1 MDIYF
6 IRVQMEGKMINKQNL
21 WFVTLFSLIL
31 VLGIYY
37 VSMGDETLSVLA
49 GNNDVSEVLEV
60 KESDVIVAL
69 QVEDD
74 ENTLKQM
81 NEYQNILLDEAAT
94 IEEKNDAY
102 NALQALSDSQSECE
116 KIEKLISDEFKYDNF
131 VKIEGDT
138 ISIIIANEEHN
149 KELANKIIR
158 AVQELYDTQKY
169 ITVKF
174 E

>member
-1 MDIYF
+1 
-6 IRVQMEGKMINKQNL
+6 MINKQNL

-37 VSMGDETLSVLA
+37 VTMGDESLSVLA
-49 GNNDVSEVLEV
+49 GENNISKEVSV

-69 QVEDD
+69 QVDRD
-74 ENTLKQM
+74 EAVLKEM
-81 NEYQNILLDEAAT
+81 NEYQSILLDDTAT

-102 NALQALSDSQSECE
+102 NALQALSNSKTECE
-116 KIEKLISDEFKYDNF
+116 KIKKLITEKFKFDNF
-131 VKIEGDT
+131 VKIDGDA
-138 ISIIIANEEHN
+138 ISITIAAKDHN
-149 KELANKIIR
+149 KEIANNIIR
-158 AVQELYDTQKY
+158 EVQSLYDKQKY

>member
-1 MDIYF
+1 
-6 IRVQMEGKMINKQNL
+6 MINKQNL

-37 VSMGDETLSVLA
+37 VTMGDESLSVLA
-49 GNNDVSEVLEV
+49 GENNISKEVSV

-69 QVEDD
+69 QVDRD
-74 ENTLKQM
+74 EAVLKEM
-81 NEYQNILLDEAAT
+81 NEYQSILLDDTAT

-102 NALQALSDSQSECE
+102 NALQALSNSKSECE
-116 KIEKLISDEFKYDNF
+116 KIKKLITEKFKFDNF
-131 VKIEGDT
+131 VKIDGDA
-138 ISIIIANEEHN
+138 ISITIAAKDHN
-149 KELANKIIR
+149 KEIANNIIR
-158 AVQELYDTQKY
+158 EVQSLYDKQKY

>member
-1 MDIYF
+1 
-6 IRVQMEGKMINKQNL
+6 MINKQNL

-37 VSMGDETLSVLA
+37 VTMGDESLSVLA
-49 GNNDVSEVLEV
+49 GENNISKEVSV

-69 QVEDD
+69 QVDRD
-74 ENTLKQM
+74 EAVLKEM
-81 NEYQNILLDEAAT
+81 NEYQSILLDDTAT

-102 NALQALSDSQSECE
+102 NALQALSNSKSECE
-116 KIEKLISDEFKYDNF
+116 KIKKLITEKFKFDNF
-131 VKIEGDT
+131 VKINGDS
-138 ISIIIANEEHN
+138 ISITIAAKDHN
-149 KELANKIIR
+149 KEIANNIIR
-158 AVQELYDTQKY
+158 EVQSLYDKQKY

>member
-1 MDIYF
+1 
-6 IRVQMEGKMINKQNL
+6 MINKQNL

-37 VSMGDETLSVLA
+37 VTMGDETLSVLA
-49 GNNDVSEVLEV
+49 GENDVSKDVSV

-69 QVEDD
+69 QVDRD
-74 ENTLKQM
+74 EAVLKEM
-81 NEYQNILLDEAAT
+81 NEYQSILLDDTAT

-102 NALQALSDSQSECE
+102 NALQALSNSKSECE
-116 KIEKLISDEFKYDNF
+116 KIKKIITEKFKFDNF
-131 VKIEGDT
+131 VKIDGDS
-138 ISIIIANEEHN
+138 ISITIAGKDHN
-149 KELANKIIR
+149 KEIANNIIR
-158 AVQELYDTQKY
+158 EVQSLYDKQKY

>member
-1 MDIYF
+1 
-6 IRVQMEGKMINKQNL
+6 MINKQNL

-37 VSMGDETLSVLA
+37 VTMGDESLSVLA
-49 GNNDVSEVLEV
+49 GENNISKEVSV

-69 QVEDD
+69 QVDRD
-74 ENTLKQM
+74 EAVLKEM
-81 NEYQNILLDEAAT
+81 NEYQSILLDDTAT

-102 NALQALSDSQSECE
+102 NALQALSNSKSECE
-116 KIEKLISDEFKYDNF
+116 KIKKLITEKFKFDNL
-131 VKIEGDT
+131 VKIDGDS
-138 ISIIIANEEHN
+138 ISITIAAKDHN
-149 KELANKIIR
+149 KEIANNIIR
-158 AVQELYDTQKY
+158 EVQSLYDKQKY

>member
-1 MDIYF
+1 
-6 IRVQMEGKMINKQNL
+6 MINKQNL

-37 VSMGDETLSVLA
+37 VTMGDESLSVLA
-49 GNNDVSEVLEV
+49 GENNISKEVSV

-69 QVEDD
+69 QVDRD
-74 ENTLKQM
+74 EAVLKEM
-81 NEYQNILLDEAAT
+81 NEYQSILLDDTAT

-102 NALQALSDSQSECE
+102 NALQALSNSKSECE
-116 KIEKLISDEFKYDNF
+116 KIKKLITEKFKFDNF
-131 VKIEGDT
+131 VKIDGDS
-138 ISIIIANEEHN
+138 ISITIAAKDHN
-149 KELANKIIR
+149 KEIANNIIR
-158 AVQELYDTQKY
+158 EVQSLYDKQKY

>member
-1 MDIYF
+1 
-6 IRVQMEGKMINKQNL
+6 MINKQNL
-21 WFVTLFSLIL
+21 WFITLFSLIL

-37 VSMGDETLSVLA
+37 VSMGDETISVLA
-49 GNNDVSEVLEV
+49 GESDVSEVVEV
-60 KESDVIVAL
+60 NKSDVIVAL

-74 ENTLKQM
+74 ESVLKQM
-81 NEYQNILLDEAAT
+81 TEYQNILLDDSAT

-102 NALQALSDSQSECE
+102 NALQALNNKQGESE
-116 KIEKLISDEFKYDNF
+116 KIEKLINSQFKYDNF
-131 VKIEGDT
+131 VKIDGDS
-138 ISIIIANEEHN
+138 ISIIIASEDHS
-149 KELANKIIR
+149 KEIANKIIR

>member
-1 MDIYF
+1 
-6 IRVQMEGKMINKQNL
+6 MINKQNL

-37 VSMGDETLSVLA
+37 VTMGDETLSVLA
-49 GNNDVSEVLEV
+49 GENNVSSPVEV

-69 QVEDD
+69 QVASD
-74 ENTLKQM
+74 ESVLKEM
-81 NEYQNILLDEAAT
+81 NVYQSILLDDAAT

-102 NALQALSDSQSECE
+102 NALQALSNSKSECE
-116 KIEKLISDEFKYDNF
+116 KIKKVITEKFKYDNF
-131 VKIEGDT
+131 VKINEDT
-138 ISIIIANEEHN
+138 ISITIAAKEHN
-149 KELANKIIR
+149 KEIANKIIR
-158 AVQELYDTQKY
+158 EVQNMYDKQKY

>member
-1 MDIYF
+1 
-6 IRVQMEGKMINKQNL
+6 MINKQNL
-21 WFVTLFSLIL
+21 WFITLFSLIL

-37 VSMGDETLSVLA
+37 VSMGDETISVLSSD
-49 GNNDVSEVLEV
+49 NDVSETVEV
-60 KESDVIVAL
+60 TESDVIVAL

-74 ENTLKQM
+74 ESVLEQM
-81 NEYQNILLDEAAT
+81 TEYQNILLDTSAT
-94 IEEKNDAY
+94 LEEKNDAY
-102 NALQALSDSQSECE
+102 EGLQALNNNQSECE

-131 VKIEGDT
+131 VKIDGDT
-138 ISIIIANEEHN
+138 ISIVIASSDHN
-149 KELANKIIR
+149 TEIANKIIR

>member
-1 MDIYF
+1 
-6 IRVQMEGKMINKQNL
+6 MINKQNL

-37 VSMGDETLSVLA
+37 VTMGDETLSVLA
-49 GNNDVSEVLEV
+49 GENNISKEVSV

-69 QVEDD
+69 QVARD
-74 ENTLKQM
+74 ETFLKEL
-81 NEYQNILLDEAAT
+81 NEYQSILLDDTAT

-102 NALQALSDSQSECE
+102 NALQALSNSKSECE
-116 KIEKLISDEFKYDNF
+116 KIKKLITEKFKFDNF
-131 VKIEGDT
+131 VKIDGDS
-138 ISIIIANEEHN
+138 ISITIAAKDHN
-149 KELANKIIR
+149 KEIANNIIR
-158 AVQELYDTQKY
+158 EVQSLYDKQKY

>member
-1 MDIYF
+1 
-6 IRVQMEGKMINKQNL
+6 MINKQNL

-37 VSMGDETLSVLA
+37 VTMGDESLSVLA
-49 GNNDVSEVLEV
+49 GENNISKEVSV

-69 QVEDD
+69 QVDRD
-74 ENTLKQM
+74 EAVLKEM
-81 NEYQNILLDEAAT
+81 NEYQSILLDDTAT

-102 NALQALSDSQSECE
+102 NALQALSNSKSECE
-116 KIEKLISDEFKYDNF
+116 KIKKLITEKFKFDNF
-131 VKIEGDT
+131 VKIDGDS
-138 ISIIIANEEHN
+138 ISITIAVKDHN
-149 KELANKIIR
+149 KEIANNIIR
-158 AVQELYDTQKY
+158 EVQSLYDKQKY